1 MRSQVRVFD
10 KDEIKDD
17 SLGFVDVPLGEDDFS
32 GGGSCSQLFRNVAY
46 ILHVA
51 FLLCSHA
58 TLRNDKCDTGT
69 ILRELTLHGV
79 KHGSIKLSITYE
91 KLD

>member
-32 GGGSCSQLFRNVAY
+32 GGGSCSQLFRSVAY
-46 ILHVA
+46 TA
-51 FLLCSHA
+51 CGLLAVQPCNIA
-58 TLRNDKCDTGT
+58 K
-69 ILRELTLHGV
+69 
-79 KHGSIKLSITYE
+79 
-91 KLD
+91 